1 MSVTG
6 CTLKNTSVERNI
18 DKLKEEMYLLLGLDF
33 TGADLSWAS
42 TFSLSR
48 QLQSKLLERFHDIDK
63 SLKFFMQGKLLSEYK
78 SIWQYYSAS
87 EDRPE
92 KYMAFWVFLIN
103 DSICNNTP
111 VKAEEILEALSDD
124 DLIKIAKKDNLLS
137 QYTLY
142 RYYLN
147 KKDFINA
154 DKYKQ
159 ILQSEKISPIL
170 LS

>member
-1 MSVTG
+1 
-6 CTLKNTSVERNI
+6 
-18 DKLKEEMYLLLGLDF
+18 MYRLLGLDF
-33 TGADLSWAS
+33 TGADLSRAS

-78 SIWQYYSAS
+78 SIWQYYSVS
-87 EDRPE
+87 GDRSGH
-92 KYMAFWVFLIN
+92 YMACWVFLIN

-111 VKAEEILEALSDD
+111 VKAEEILGALADD
-124 DLIKIAKKDNLLS
+124 DLIRIAKKDNLLS
-137 QYTLY
+137 QYILY

-170 LS
+170 LN